1 MKFIKRFES
10 HEEGMSREEMCNML
24 CNCGYT
30 MDELEVCSDSEL
42 EQMCRNSDMR
52 MSNESESMSREEM
65 YDMLC
70 NCGYSIEELEG
81 CSEYELEQMCR
92 NSNMNSA
99 EGTYEAKGEK
109 WIKDAIK
116 RPGALRKSM
125 KKGEDD
131 KITKSE
137 IQEELAKLK
146 KKDKDSSKPGV
157 QGLGKKDLTKFRQL
171 QLAKTLKGLK
181 EHQETENYM
190 FFGNLE
196 TMKNMIDNLLQM
208 DESKIDAILS
218 EHDWASDHIS
228 VAAENLEHVYNFL
241 SKHDNPND
249 KLIGGPKATYPMPV
263 DSEPSFD
270 ETEGQLANKD
280 LEDEMK
286 TIKSFNN
293 FK

>member
-10 HEEGMSREEMCNML
+10 HEEGMSREEMCDML
-24 CNCGYT
+24 CSMGYE
-30 MDELEVCSDSEL
+30 MNELEVCSDSEL
-42 EQMCRNSDMR
+42 AEICRNSDMK

-65 YDMLC
+65 CDMLC
-70 NCGYSIEELEG
+70 NCGYSMEELEV
-81 CSEYELEQMCR
+81 CSEYELAEMCR
-92 NSNMNSA
+92 NSNMNRS
-99 EGTYEAKGEK
+99 EGTYES
-109 WIKDAIK
+109 
-116 RPGALRKSM
+116 RRLR
-125 KKGEDD
+125 EN
-131 KITKSE
+131 
-137 IQEELAKLK
+137 
-146 KKDKDSSKPGV
+146 
-157 QGLGKKDLTKFRQL
+157 R
-171 QLAKTLKGLK
+171 
-181 EHQETENYM
+181 ETENYM

-196 TMKNMIDNLLQM
+196 TMKNMIDDLLKM

-241 SKHDNPND
+241 KKSDEYHGLFRD
-249 KLIGGPKATYPMPV
+249 KNSMTV

>member
-1 MKFIKRFES
+1 MKFLKRFES
-10 HEEGMSREEMCNML
+10 HEEGMSREAMC
-24 CNCGYT
+24 
-30 MDELEVCSDSEL
+30 
-42 EQMCRNSDMR
+42 
-52 MSNESESMSREEM
+52 
-65 YDMLC
+65 DMLC
-70 NCGYSIEELEG
+70 KCGYAIEELEG
-81 CSEYELEQMCR
+81 CSDYELAEMCR

-99 EGTYEAKGEK
+99 EGTYESKGEK

-196 TMKNMIDNLLQM
+196 TMKNMIDDLLQM
-208 DESKIDAILS
+208 DESKIDSILS

-241 SKHDNPND
+241 KNHGNPGEESSSHID
-249 KLIGGPKATYPMPV
+249 TDSLVGGPDASYPMPKM
-263 DSEPSFD
+263 E
-270 ETEGQLANKD
+270 NRI
-280 LEDEMK
+280 
-286 TIKSFNN
+286 IKK